1 MAESDP
7 KRPPA
12 RGRRTRLGVVLVLG
26 LGLLVAGGYLIVR
39 FKTRPTYQ
47 GPARHVIVI
56 SLDTTRVDHLGC
68 YGNARIRTPRLDALA
83 AESILFADYMTV
95 VPTTLASHTSLFT
108 GRYPHTHGTPRN
120 GFTVNDENVM
130 LAEILYDA
138 GFHTAGF
145 LGSFALDSRFDFA
158 QGFEHYDETF
168 PRLVGQ
174 EGAVQNE
181 RPAAAVTDAVI
192 AHLDQLGTPPNLF
205 LFVHYFDP
213 HVTYN
218 PPAPYDTMYGPEAS
232 KKLPPLR
239 EIRQQLT
246 RAAKPGSQ
254 TPAARAMAMRYA
266 GEVSYM
272 DEHVG
277 RLIDDLRRRGI
288 LDDAI
293 VIVTSDHGENLWDH
307 PAYFNHGLTVY
318 QSTVGAVCMI
328 RLPGGKRGGTRVK
341 ELVASIDVLPT
352 VLSFLG
358 LPIPNGLDGETIDL
372 TEDARPAPSR
382 VRFAEASRPHDR
394 LEAGVRWFNE
404 RKARCVR
411 MGDWKYVRT
420 PYAQT
425 EELYNLAKDP
435 LERRNLLTAP
445 TAEITATA
453 AELRRKL
460 ESWTRSASPLPTRF
474 ESSQREETLE
484 RLRSL
489 GYAEQ

>member
-1 MAESDP
+1 
-7 KRPPA
+7 
-12 RGRRTRLGVVLVLG
+12 LVLVLG
-26 LGLLVAGGYLIVR
+26 LGLLVADGYLTVR
-39 FKTRPTYQ
+39 PKARPRYQ

-56 SLDTTRVDHLGC
+56 SLDTARADHFGC
-68 YGNARIRTPRLDALA
+68 YGNTWIRTPRLDALA

-108 GRYPHTHGTPRN
+108 GKYPHSHGTPRN
-120 GFTVNDENVM
+120 GYTVSDENVL

-174 EGAVQNE
+174 QGAVQNE

-192 AHLDQLGTPPNLF
+192 AHLNQLGTPPNLF

-213 HVTYN
+213 HVPYA
-218 PPAPYDTMYGPEAS
+218 PPAPYDTMYGPEAGN
-232 KKLPPLR
+232 KLPPLP

-246 RAAKPGSQ
+246 RAARQGSQ
-254 TPAARAMAMRYA
+254 TPAARAMAKRYA
-266 GEVSYM
+266 GEVSYL

-288 LDDAI
+288 LEDAI

-328 RLPGGKRGGTRVK
+328 RLPDGKRAGARVK

-372 TEDARPAPSR
+372 TENARVPTSR
-382 VRFAEASRPHDR
+382 ARFAEASRPHDR
-394 LEAGVRWFNE
+394 VEVGVRWFNE

-411 MGDWKYVRT
+411 MGDWKYVQT

-425 EELYNLAKDP
+425 EELYNLARDP
-435 LERRNLLTAP
+435 LERRNLLTSP

-453 AELRRKL
+453 AGLRRRL
-460 ESWTRSASPLPTRF
+460 DTWTRSADPLPTRF
-474 ESSQREETLE
+474 ESSQREETIK

-489 GYAEQ
+489 GYADQ